1 MTGNCSGQCLD
12 YNANPL
18 GWESNGIGRQLV
30 FLCVQTVA
38 YFFILFLIESEV
50 AHSVLQR
57 VMKRSQKY
65 EAYKIMLKDDSV
77 VQEDEDVARER
88 ARLANTDLKTLFATD
103 KLVISELTKYYG
115 SNLAVNRTSIGIPQG
130 ECFGLLGVNGAGK
143 TTTFKMLTGDETV
156 SSGSAFLSGYSIITS
171 IAEVRN
177 IKDNLIIIEF
187 DCMSYPTDKVIW

>member
-1 MTGNCSGQCLD
+1 MTGNCSGRCLD
-12 YNANPL
+12 YNTNPL
-18 GWESNGIGRQLV
+18 GWESNGIGRQLT
-30 FLCVQTVA
+30 FLCVQAVV

-50 AHSVLQR
+50 AHSIIQR

-65 EAYKIMLKDDSV
+65 EAYKIMLNDDSV

-103 KLVISELTKYYG
+103 KLVIAELTKYYG
-115 SNLAVNRTSIGIPQG
+115 SNLAVNRVSIGIPKG

-156 SSGSAFLSGYSIITS
+156 SSGSSFLSGYSIITS
-171 IAEVRN
+171 IAEV
-177 IKDNLIIIEF
+177 
-187 DCMSYPTDKVIW
+187 